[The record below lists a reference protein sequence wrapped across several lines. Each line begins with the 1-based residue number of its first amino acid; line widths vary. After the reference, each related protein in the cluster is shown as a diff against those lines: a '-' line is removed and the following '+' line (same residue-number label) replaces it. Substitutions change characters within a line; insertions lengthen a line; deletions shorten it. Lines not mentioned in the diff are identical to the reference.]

1 MHLHYPLTVTQI
13 LWTLT
18 FAAQLVL
25 LVVLL
30 GRERARRFP
39 LFTAFIALY
48 ALRLLSEE
56 MLTGR
61 LAIPILRVVFISL
74 AVLSALLGL
83 LVLMELSRRA
93 FAGIKRPFRLRWT
106 FAVVL
111 LAAVVLKFWG
121 PWPAAADL
129 AVNVPLG
136 ILRLFQ
142 FLAQKTDLLTDL
154 LTIQIG
160 LLIVL
165 FGRRFHAGWRTH
177 PQAIAIGLSMV
188 AISWVSIQAVWQVIA
203 RTVHP
208 NSRLEYERLL
218 AMGDKLV
225 NANKVIYII
234 ALLWWI
240 LFLWLDEPTSQS
252 ALTTDQQS
260 ELPGTETSAPSMPE
274 L

>member
-1 MHLHYPLTVTQI
+1 
-13 LWTLT
+13 
-18 FAAQLVL
+18 
-25 LVVLL
+25 
-30 GRERARRFP
+30 
-39 LFTAFIALY
+39 
-48 ALRLLSEE
+48 
-56 MLTGR
+56 
-61 LAIPILRVVFISL
+61 
-74 AVLSALLGL
+74 
-83 LVLMELSRRA
+83 
-93 FAGIKRPFRLRWT
+93 
-106 FAVVL
+106 
-111 LAAVVLKFWG
+111 
-121 PWPAAADL
+121 
-129 AVNVPLG
+129 
-136 ILRLFQ
+136 
-142 FLAQKTDLLTDL
+142 
-154 LTIQIG
+154 
-160 LLIVL
+160 
-165 FGRRFHAGWRTH
+165 
-177 PQAIAIGLSMV
+177 MV